1 VSLQAPPYLLL
12 LGNRRAWLIDL
23 SGIDGVFWA
32 KQSGGGA
39 ITFPGLPGLIDMEK
53 GVIVVQ
59 AIGAGA
65 GVTLNSPIIATAGL
79 KPIADLSVESP
90 SNEIIVDSGL
100 DVVGF
105 EE

>member
-1 VSLQAPPYLLL
+1 
-12 LGNRRAWLIDL
+12 
-23 SGIDGVFWA
+23 
-32 KQSGGGA
+32 
-39 ITFPGLPGLIDMEK
+39 
-53 GVIVVQ
+53 
-59 AIGAGA
+59 
-65 GVTLNSPIIATAGL
+65 VTLNSPIIATAGL